1 MKSIVILSE
10 NGNSKIYKEMD
21 LDLDKA
27 VKEIAKEAMEL
38 WDCKKSDFII
48 IKDSYPMEIKL
59 PLTNE
64 EYEVY
69 SKLNIQ
75 RTQQKTI
82 IVDLPV
88 YIISFDNE
96 WFNDGY
102 KDNKVFIVT
111 IGAPFREEAKKE
123 IIDWCS
129 EITSKE
135 TGEEEE
141 EEEE

>member
-1 MKSIVILSE
+1 LKSIVILSE

-141 EEEE
+141 